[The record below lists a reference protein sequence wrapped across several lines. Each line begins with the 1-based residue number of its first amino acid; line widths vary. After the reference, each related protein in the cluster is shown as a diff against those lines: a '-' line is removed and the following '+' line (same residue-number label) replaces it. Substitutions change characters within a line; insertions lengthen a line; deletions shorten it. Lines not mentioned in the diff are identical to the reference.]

1 MNHGD
6 HHELRSAI
14 PQPVPQP
21 TPVPYVPVV
30 ELPRKPLR
38 VVLAD
43 DHHFF
48 REGLRGVL
56 TTDGISVVGEAA
68 DGEEAVAMDRELE
81 PDVVV
86 VDLSMPGITPGIDA
100 VRRILAARPL
110 AQVIVLTVSTGQS
123 DALEALAAG
132 ACCYLLKD
140 TRVEELVASIR
151 LAGAGHAVLSR
162 EIVRALAEHVRTSG
176 QGAAHA
182 AINGSVL
189 SARELEV
196 IKLIAQGA
204 DNAAIGRELS
214 ISGHTVKQH
223 VTSIF
228 GKLAVQNR
236 VQAAVCAVRAGLV

>member
-1 MNHGD
+1 
-6 HHELRSAI
+6 
-14 PQPVPQP
+14 
-21 TPVPYVPVV
+21 
-30 ELPRKPLR
+30 
-38 VVLAD
+38 VLAD

-56 TTDGISVVGEAA
+56 TADGIEVVAEATNG
-68 DGEEAVAMDRELE
+68 DGAVAMAREHE

-86 VDLSMPGITPGIDA
+86 VDLSMPGTPGIDA
-100 VRRILAARPL
+100 VRRILAAR
-110 AQVIVLTVSTGQS
+110 AETEVIVLTVSAKQS
-123 DALEALAAG
+123 DALEAVAAG

-162 EIVRALAEHVRTSG
+162 EIVRALAEQARSG
-176 QGAAHA
+176 GQRAVNA
-182 AINGSVL
+182 AINGSTL

-196 IKLIAQGA
+196 IRLIAQGA
-204 DNAAIGRELS
+204 DNATIGRELS

>member
-1 MNHGD
+1 M
-6 HHELRSAI
+6 ELSR
-14 PQPVPQP
+14 
-21 TPVPYVPVV
+21 
-30 ELPRKPLR
+30 EPLR

-48 REGLRGVL
+48 REGLREQL
-56 TTDGISVVGEAA
+56 TANGISVVGEAM
-68 DGEEAVAMDRELE
+68 DGEGAVAMARELE

-86 VDLSMPGITPGIDA
+86 VDLRMPGTPGIDA
-100 VRRILAARPL
+100 VRHIISARPQ
-110 AQVIVLTVSTGQS
+110 AQVIVLTVSTGQG

-162 EIVRALAEHVRTSG
+162 EIVRALAEHVRTR
-176 QGAAHA
+176 QGTAQA
-182 AINGSVL
+182 AINGSAL

-196 IKLIAQGA
+196 IRLIAQGA
-204 DNAAIGRELS
+204 DNATIGRELS

-236 VQAAVCAVRAGLV
+236 VQAAVCAVRVGLV

>member
-1 MNHGD
+1 
-6 HHELRSAI
+6 
-14 PQPVPQP
+14 
-21 TPVPYVPVV
+21 V
-30 ELPRKPLR
+30 ELSREPLR

-48 REGLRGVL
+48 REGLRGAL
-56 TTDGISVVGEAA
+56 TADGVSVVGEAT
-68 DGEEAVAMDRELE
+68 DGEATVAMARDLQ

-86 VDLSMPGITPGIDA
+86 VDLSMPGSTPGIDA
-100 VRRILAARPL
+100 VRQIIAARPQ
-110 AQVIVLTVSTGQS
+110 AHVIVLTVSTTQS
-123 DALEALAAG
+123 DALAALAAG

-140 TRVEELVASIR
+140 MRVEELAASIR

-162 EIVRALAEHVRTSG
+162 EVVRALAEQVRTGSRG
-176 QGAAHA
+176 SAHV
-182 AINGSVL
+182 AIDGSTL

-196 IKLIAQGA
+196 IRLIAQGA

-236 VQAAVCAVRAGLV
+236 VQVAVCAVRAGLV

>member
-1 MNHGD
+1 
-6 HHELRSAI
+6 
-14 PQPVPQP
+14 
-21 TPVPYVPVV
+21 
-30 ELPRKPLR
+30 
-38 VVLAD
+38 VLAD

-56 TTDGISVVGEAA
+56 TADGIEVVAEATNG
-68 DGEEAVAMDRELE
+68 DSAVAMAREHE

-86 VDLSMPGITPGIDA
+86 VDLSMPGTPGIDA
-100 VRRILAARPL
+100 VRRILAARPETE
-110 AQVIVLTVSTGQS
+110 VIVLTVSTKQS
-123 DALEALAAG
+123 DALEAVAAG

-162 EIVRALAEHVRTSG
+162 EIVRALAEQARSG
-176 QGAAHA
+176 RQGTVSA
-182 AINGSVL
+182 AINGSTL

-196 IKLIAQGA
+196 IRLIAQGA
-204 DNAAIGRELS
+204 DNATIGRELS

>member
-1 MNHGD
+1 M
-6 HHELRSAI
+6 A
-14 PQPVPQP
+14 
-21 TPVPYVPVV
+21 
-30 ELPRKPLR
+30 
-38 VVLAD
+38 
-43 DHHFF
+43 
-48 REGLRGVL
+48 REH
-56 TTDGISVVGEAA
+56 
-68 DGEEAVAMDRELE
+68 E

-86 VDLSMPGITPGIDA
+86 VDLSMPGTPGIDA
-100 VRRILAARPL
+100 VRRILAARPETE
-110 AQVIVLTVSTGQS
+110 VIVLTVSTKQS
-123 DALEALAAG
+123 DALEAVAAG

-162 EIVRALAEHVRTSG
+162 EIVRALAEQARSG
-176 QGAAHA
+176 RQGTVSA
-182 AINGSVL
+182 AINGSTL

-196 IKLIAQGA
+196 IRLIAQGA
-204 DNAAIGRELS
+204 DNATIGRELS

>member
-1 MNHGD
+1 
-6 HHELRSAI
+6 
-14 PQPVPQP
+14 
-21 TPVPYVPVV
+21 V
-30 ELPRKPLR
+30 ELSRKPLR

-56 TTDGISVVGEAA
+56 TADGVSVIGEAT
-68 DGEEAVAMDRELE
+68 DGEEAVAMARELE

-86 VDLSMPGITPGIDA
+86 VDLRMPGTSGIDA
-100 VRRILAARPL
+100 VRRIIAAHPQ
-110 AQVIVLTVSTGQS
+110 AQVIILTVSTGQS

-162 EIVRALAEHVRTSG
+162 EIVRALAEHVRIGS
-176 QGAAHA
+176 QGTAHA
-182 AINGSVL
+182 AINGSAL

-196 IKLIAQGA
+196 VRLIAQGA

-214 ISGHTVKQH
+214 ISGNTVKQH